1 MSESSGVQ
9 IKGGAG
15 TYEAAAILAVINH
28 VLEEE
33 EGMRAVRPASRVAPA
48 WVRSVADRFGEQDA
62 LDPGI
67 NWPG

>member
-1 MSESSGVQ
+1 VSESSGVQ

-15 TYEAAAILAVINH
+15 RYEAAAVLAVITH

-48 WVRSVADRFGEQDA
+48 WVRAVADRFGDQDA